1 VPKKEERQVIAATY
15 YVLSFWLPTEVTEAE
30 KERQWIPE
38 KKRGTE
44 LRDEKRE
51 GGTVED
57 EKEPRDLTEDEKG
70 SIELG
75 KRMRNR
81 SVQ

>member
-1 VPKKEERQVIAATY
+1 M
-15 YVLSFWLPTEVTEAE
+15 
-30 KERQWIPE
+30 
-38 KKRGTE
+38 G
-44 LRDEKRE
+44 
-51 GGTVED
+51 VED

-70 SIELG
+70 NIELG